1 MTRNERLQRK
11 RLVIAVIVV
20 LTMMLASVSNLVIVL
35 CRQMRGNCVQKS
47 VVEYHED
54 GRHIDVDYPAVEIDP
69 MEEDPLESVK
79 IEQAVIGTIGTDRE
93 VECWGYSITEVAKA
107 IYAEAGAN
115 SEELQRAI
123 LTCIFN
129 TQKNSGWRMTPQDV
143 IESYGYA
150 HSDTYSDEVMEVC
163 IDVLLRGH
171 LDADIVEQDATLF
184 HSLGKGGNPHLHD
197 NEKYCEW
204 VAEIDGVQFYREKG
218 QG

>member
-1 MTRNERLQRK
+1 MIKLAN
-11 RLVIAVIVV
+11 VIFV
-20 LTMMLASVSNLVIVL
+20 LCGVWLIVL
-35 CRQMRGNCVQKS
+35 ALIGTFAKDDEYES
-47 VVEYHED
+47 VVTYHED
-54 GRHIDVDYPAVEIDP
+54 GSHIDVDYPAVEIDP

-79 IEQAVIGTIGTDRE
+79 IEQAVIATIGTDRE

-171 LDADIVEQDATLF
+171 LDADIVEHNATLF